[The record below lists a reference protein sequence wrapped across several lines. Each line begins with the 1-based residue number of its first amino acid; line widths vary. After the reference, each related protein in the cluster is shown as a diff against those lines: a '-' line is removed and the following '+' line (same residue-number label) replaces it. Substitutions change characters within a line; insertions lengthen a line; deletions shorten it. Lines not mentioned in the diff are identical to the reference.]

1 MTVLDDTILTELRA
15 IGDDAFLAELFDTYA
30 LHAEKQ
36 LALMRGALAAADRI
50 AFRRYLHAITGAS
63 LNIGATG
70 VATACRAAEEA
81 LNDKRSIP
89 RYDQLVDVETEI
101 GNAIVALAEIAPAV
115 EVRQ

>member
-1 MTVLDDTILTELRA
+1 MTVLDDAILAELRSL
-15 IGDDAFLAELFDTYA
+15 GDDEFMAELFDTYA

-50 AFRRYLHAITGAS
+50 AFRRYLHAIAGAS

-81 LNDKRSIP
+81 LDDKSSVP
-89 RYDQLVDVETEI
+89 QYGQLAAVETEI
-101 GNAIVALAEIAPAV
+101 GHALAALSEVAPTV
-115 EVRQ
+115 ELTQ

>member
-1 MTVLDDTILTELRA
+1 VTVLDDAILTELRA

-63 LNIGATG
+63 LNVGATA

-81 LNDKRSIP
+81 LDDKHSVP
-89 RYDQLVDVETEI
+89 QHGQLANVQTEI
-101 GNAIVALAEIAPAV
+101 GYAIAALAELT
-115 EVRQ
+115 Q